1 MNPKTIITAV
11 LPLLLG
17 FCIAAQAQEK
27 VELEGQV
34 LEAGTE
40 NLPLDY
46 AVVSVLPAE
55 LHTVTDAEGRFL
67 FQDLPGG
74 AKIRIQVQYVGY
86 KTIDTLVTLSSTR
99 VNRYVF
105 RMETENFF
113 MDEVVVTAKAN
124 EARARKKRGTLTRV
138 LSSS

>member
-1 MNPKTIITAV
+1 MTPKAIITAV

-17 FCIAAQAQEK
+17 FCIATQAQEK

-34 LEAGTE
+34 LEAGTG

-67 FQDLPGG
+67 FQNLPGG
-74 AKIRIQVQYVGY
+74 G
-86 KTIDTLVTLSSTR
+86 
-99 VNRYVF
+99 
-105 RMETENFF
+105 ENQ
-113 MDEVVVTAKAN
+113 DS
-124 EARARKKRGTLTRV
+124 GTVCRL
-138 LSSS
+138 